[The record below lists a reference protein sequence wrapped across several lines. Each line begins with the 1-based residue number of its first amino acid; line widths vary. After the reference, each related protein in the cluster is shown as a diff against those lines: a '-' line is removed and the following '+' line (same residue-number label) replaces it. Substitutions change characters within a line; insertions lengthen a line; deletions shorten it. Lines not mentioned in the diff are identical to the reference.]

1 MQQRSPLTQLFVY
14 AALVIGAVLFT
25 LPFVWM
31 VGSSMKADRELFAEG
46 IRFLP
51 TTPLPRSAS
60 PFVDDRFFT
69 DLPASAA
76 RQAQLLPGLEQM
88 VDASGFVFPPTV
100 HAETARREVARGVL
114 RRLAGRVPPEIWNG
128 PAPELLAFARGVVD
142 AEMVRSIFGEVY
154 RYLGLGTIS
163 VRTESLIEAEVSRD
177 LKPTERWRTTTPET
191 ATLSDETRDGKLFA
205 RVDYDFS
212 RGNRLVVESTPTLPF
227 DVNELRRVDLAIRPD
242 DTWHSFRLRL
252 DANGRSYTSRR
263 DGSIGNFEWFTA
275 RFQFASAD
283 DHSTKVRNWIILDDA
298 GPSTAQLDPRQIR
311 LTLEIEQSTPLRAW
325 AHKMSANYTRT
336 LEQIPFWRYVRV
348 SVFLVIANVVLN
360 VLFSSL
366 VAYAF
371 ARITFPGRDFMFL
384 LMLATMMIPAQVT
397 MIPHFVIWKSAGL
410 YDTLAPL
417 WFGAVFANAFHVFL
431 LRQFMKGI
439 PRDLEDSARLDGC
452 GFLRI
457 YWHVILPLITPSL
470 AAIAIFTFMGV
481 WNNFFG
487 PLLYIADQRLY
498 PLAFG
503 LYAFHVQVG
512 GNPALSM
519 AGSVLMTMPI
529 IAIFFFAQRYFIQ
542 GVTLTG
548 MKG

>member
-1 MQQRSPLTQLFVY
+1 MTRRSPFLQVLVY
-14 AALVIGAVLFT
+14 TLLVVGAAVFT

-31 VGSSMKADRELFAEG
+31 VGSSMKVDRELFAEG
-46 IRFLP
+46 IRVLP
-51 TTPLPRSAS
+51 TTPVPRDAS
-60 PFVDDRFFT
+60 PYIDDRFFV
-69 DLPASAA
+69 DLPVGSS
-76 RQAQLLPGLEQM
+76 RQAELLPGIERM
-88 VDASGFVFPPTV
+88 VDATGFVFPANI
-100 HAETARREVARGVL
+100 HAETARQQVARGIL
-114 RRLAGRVPPEIWNG
+114 KRLAGRAPTDIWNG
-128 PAPELLAFARGVVD
+128 PAAGLLDFAAGVVD
-142 AEMVRSIFGEVY
+142 ADMVRATFNEVY
-154 RYLGLGTIS
+154 RFLALGTIT
-163 VRTESLIEAEVSRD
+163 VRSQSLVEAEVSAG
-177 LKPTERWRTTTPET
+177 LAPLERWASTNDVARLT
-191 ATLSDETRDGKLFA
+191 DETRDGKRLA
-205 RVDYDFS
+205 RADYDFA
-212 RGNRLVVESTPTLPF
+212 RGPVMAFESTPELPF
-227 DVNELRRVDLAIRPD
+227 DVGELRRLDIAIRPD
-242 DTWHSFRLRL
+242 DTWHSYRLVL
-252 DANGRSYTSRR
+252 DAGGRRYVSRR
-263 DGSIGNFEWFTA
+263 DGPLGNFEWFTA
-275 RFQFASAD
+275 RYQFPSED
-283 DHSTKVRNWIILDDA
+283 DHSTKVRNWTLLDDA
-298 GPSTAQLDPRQIR
+298 GPSTAQLGPRQIR
-311 LTLEIEQSTPLRAW
+311 LTLEVERSSRLRAW
-325 AHKMSANYTRT
+325 AHKMGQNYSRT
-336 LEQIPFWRYVRV
+336 LEQIPFWRYVQV

-384 LMLATMMIPAQVT
+384 LMLATMMIPGQVT
-397 MIPHFVIWKSAGL
+397 MIPHFVIWKTAGL

-417 WFGAVFANAFHVFL
+417 WVGAVFANAFHVFL
-431 LRQFMKGI
+431 LRQFMKSI

-470 AAIAIFTFMGV
+470 AAIAIFTFLGV

-512 GNPALSM
+512 GNPALGM